1 MLSKRIEKLRDR
13 LRGTTPTI
21 CLDRARIATE
31 FYKQPSVE
39 PYIYRRAQL
48 FKKFEETR
56 QIYIEDDV
64 LLVGSIAS
72 RPRAVLI
79 FPEMMNW
86 LPEAVETFDTR
97 QFDPFQ
103 YLPGEK
109 DELRQIAQAWKGH
122 TLGDYTDSIMTQEE
136 HELVEDYGVF
146 TRGIQQTS
154 TMCHAPDYE
163 NLVKRGYRYYIDE
176 LQAKLDALD
185 DMDIENTDQKLKWEA
200 MLTCLKAVIT
210 LAHRYADLAD
220 ELAGTCDDP
229 EQKEKYLTIA
239 HNCRVVPENPP
250 ENFLQAAQLV
260 LFTHIALMTENM
272 SYIHSFGRFDQYMYP
287 FYEKDLAA
295 GVSEDYIGD
304 VIHEFKL
311 KFEEMWYLRDE
322 FESGAYPG
330 CALYLQ
336 LTLGGIKKDGSDA
349 CNGLTRLFLRGMK
362 DLQTKEPCISF
373 RYHDNVDEE
382 TFRLAVEVAI
392 SGGSHP
398 AFFNDNNSIPA
409 LESLGF
415 SKEDAS
421 NWCLMG

>member
-1 MLSKRIEKLRDR
+1 M
-13 LRGTTPTI
+13 
-21 CLDRARIATE
+21 
-31 FYKQPSVE
+31 
-39 PYIYRRAQL
+39 
-48 FKKFEETR
+48 
-56 QIYIEDDV
+56 
-64 LLVGSIAS
+64 
-72 RPRAVLI
+72 
-79 FPEMMNW
+79 
-86 LPEAVETFDTR
+86 
-97 QFDPFQ
+97 
-103 YLPGEK
+103 
-109 DELRQIAQAWKGH
+109 
-122 TLGDYTDSIMTQEE
+122 
-136 HELVEDYGVF
+136 
-146 TRGIQQTS
+146 
-154 TMCHAPDYE
+154 
-163 NLVKRGYRYYIDE
+163 
-176 LQAKLDALD
+176 
-185 DMDIENTDQKLKWEA
+185 
-200 MLTCLKAVIT
+200 IT